1 MTNADVARV
10 FDEVAD
16 MLEIQDADA
25 FRVSSYRR
33 VARTIRDLATDIGE
47 IAARGELGTLPGV
60 GKGSAAKIQELLD
73 TGRLT
78 LREELAEQVPQTLL
92 KLLDIPGMG
101 PKKVAVLWRE
111 RKIDSLDALRKAI
124 EAGGLEGLKGFGT
137 KSVEQIRAGLD
148 FLQRSAGRTRLGD
161 AWAVGEAFRTAVA
174 AMKGVKR
181 VEHAGSL
188 RRARETV
195 GDLDLL
201 CIAADGAG
209 VIRAFTELPG
219 VTKVLAAGATKGS
232 VLVEWRAGREIQI
245 DLRVVPAE
253 SFGAAWQY
261 FTGSKE
267 HNIRL
272 RERAVKRG
280 WSLSEYSLSEA
291 KTGKVIASRA
301 EEDIYE
307 ALDLP
312 WIPPELR
319 EDRGE
324 FELEKIP
331 PDLLTLDDI
340 RGELHLHTVASDGRN
355 TIEEMALGAKAL
367 GWKYVCVTD
376 HSRSST
382 IANGLDARRLRK
394 HIKDIRRANERVKG
408 ITIWAGTEVDILA
421 DGSLDYDDELLA
433 ELDFVIASIHSGLGK
448 DLKTNTRRTLAAIR
462 NPHVNLI
469 GHPTG
474 RMINVREAMALDMEA
489 ICKAAAKTGTALEI
503 SANYYRLDLKDQ
515 HARLARELGAVLC
528 IACDAHAPDQF
539 DQMIYGVLTARRAGV
554 RKGEVLNTRTAKQIE
569 AFVKAKRKKARQ

>member
-10 FDEVAD
+10 FEEVAD
-16 MLEIQDADA
+16 MLEIQGADA
-25 FRVSSYRR
+25 FRINSYRR
-33 VARTIRDLATDIGE
+33 VARTIGDLATDIAE
-47 IAARGELGTLPGV
+47 IAARGELGALPGV

-78 LREELAEQVPQTLL
+78 FREELAKQVPQSLL
-92 KLLDIPGMG
+92 KLLDIPGTG

-111 RKIDSLDALRKAI
+111 RGIDSLGALKSAI
-124 EAGGLEGLKGFGT
+124 EAGGLEDLKGFGK
-137 KSVEQIRAGLD
+137 KSVEQIREGID
-148 FLQRSAGRTRLGD
+148 FLERSAGRTRLGD
-161 AWAVGEAFRTAVA
+161 AWAIAEVFRMAVA

-201 CIAADGAG
+201 CIAADGER
-209 VIRAFTELPG
+209 IIKAFTALPG
-219 VTKVLAAGATKGS
+219 VTKVLAAGETKGS
-232 VLVEWRAGREIQI
+232 VLAEWRAGREIQI

-272 RERAVKRG
+272 RERALKRG
-280 WSLSEYSLSEA
+280 WSLSEYALSDA
-291 KTGKVIASRA
+291 KTNKVIASRV
-301 EEDIYE
+301 EEDIYK
-307 ALDLP
+307 ALALP

-324 FELEKIP
+324 LELKQIP

-340 RGELHLHTVASDGRN
+340 RGELHLHTTASDGRS
-355 TIEEMALGAKAL
+355 TIEEMAVAAKAL
-367 GWKYVCVTD
+367 GWKYICVTE

-382 IANGLDARRLRK
+382 IANGLDAKRLRK

-408 ITIWAGTEVDILA
+408 ITIWAGTEVDILV

-433 ELDFVIASIHSGLGK
+433 ELDFVVASIHSGLGK
-448 DLKTNTRRTLAAIR
+448 DLKTNTERTLAASR
-462 NPHVNLI
+462 NPYVNLI

-489 ICKAAAKTGTALEI
+489 ICKEAAKTGTALELN
-503 SANYYRLDLKDQ
+503 ANYYRLDLKDQ

-528 IACDAHAPDQF
+528 VACDAHATDQY

-554 RKGEVLNTRTAKQIE
+554 RKGEVLNTWTARQIE
-569 AFVKAKRKKARQ
+569 SFVKTKRKKA